1 MTEYMYGLPTDCT
14 RAWGARAIEEMDA
27 GFSLVWDR
35 QSVKG
40 KLPRGFGAKLNKA
53 IPFAQKAW
61 RRLQER
67 QPVGSGYM
75 PAGRH
80 VLLVRPGFRII
91 ADTRGSCG
99 YVHLVAEL
107 EDPKPTRRVE
117 GDWAIFEA
125 PDGQTHRVS
134 LTDPRTDVEAHWLVF
149 AARHTTQ
156 TEETA

>member
-91 ADTRGSCG
+91 ADTR
-99 YVHLVAEL
+99 
-107 EDPKPTRRVE
+107 
-117 GDWAIFEA
+117 EA